1 MEASQAIPD
10 WKTTVD
16 EIWGLLR
23 ETARRQEET
32 ARRGEATEQLVRETE
47 RLVKETGQQ
56 MKETGRRLGELGKRF
71 GEMVEFM
78 VLPNLVARFR
88 ELGYDFNTAFPNPLI
103 TGSKNEILAEVD
115 AFLENGDKV
124 MIVESKSKPSTA
136 DVKDHVKRMGKL
148 RTWANSRNDSRKYL
162 GAIAGMVVNKN
173 VKDYALKNGFF
184 VLEPSGVTFSITAPE
199 GSPREW

>member
-1 MEASQAIPD
+1 
-10 WKTTVD
+10 
-16 EIWGLLR
+16 
-23 ETARRQEET
+23 
-32 ARRGEATEQLVRETE
+32 
-47 RLVKETGQQ
+47 
-56 MKETGRRLGELGKRF
+56 MKETDRRLGELGKRF

-78 VLPNLVARFR
+78 VLPNLVTRFR

-115 AFLENGDKV
+115 AFLEDGDKV
-124 MIVESKSKPSTA
+124 MIVESKSKPSIV

-148 RTWANSRNDSRKYL
+148 RVWANSRNDHRKYL

-173 VKDYALKNGFF
+173 VKDYALKNDFF
-184 VLEPSGVTFSITAPE
+184 VLEPSGVTFSITPPE

>member
-1 MEASQAIPD
+1 MKAPQAIPE
-10 WKTTVD
+10 WKATAD

-32 ARRGEATEQLVRETE
+32 D
-47 RLVKETGQQ
+47 QQ
-56 MKETGRRLGELGKRF
+56 MKATDKRLSELGKRF

-78 VLPNLVARFR
+78 VLPNLVTRFR

-124 MIVESKSKPSTA
+124 MIVESKSKPSIV
-136 DVKDHVKRMGKL
+136 DVKNHVKRMEKL
-148 RTWANSRNDSRKYL
+148 RVWANSRNDSRKYL
-162 GAIAGMVVNKN
+162 GAIAGMVVNQN
-173 VKDYALKNGFF
+173 VKDHALKNGFF

-199 GSPREW
+199 GFPREW